1 MPERRDKILKYLRS
15 LMSAVAIPLVL
26 YVVVHNWST
35 FTLVFSAPA
44 EVMTTIIG
52 VSVLAMVANS
62 LRMQMTCVLFD
73 TRPTF
78 AESFTVAAAN
88 SFYNVIT
95 PVKSGVAIKGMYLNA
110 VHGMPWTRYF
120 ASLGVTQVLA
130 SIVSITMALGILLA
144 FDAADHRFVLGVA
157 GALTATIVLVVTY
170 RERLQSVLASNRI
183 LAQLPAALASVS
195 TKHRLL
201 GLFAAAHV
209 LYLLLITARLFLV
222 FTIFVPTVE
231 FWQILLIQA
240 VLTATMFVSI
250 TPGNIGIQEGL
261 VAVASAYLQID
272 PAVAVL
278 ASLSERAFLLL
289 TALPIG
295 GLCSISIMRKLG
307 EKDRLQV

>member
-1 MPERRDKILKYLRS
+1 MSERRKKVLKYARL

-26 YVVVHNWST
+26 YVVIRNWET
-35 FTLVFSAPA
+35 FTLVFSTPA
-44 EVMTTIIG
+44 EAMIAIIG
-52 VSVLAMVANS
+52 VSALAMAANS
-62 LRMQMTCVLFD
+62 LRMQTACMLFD
-73 TRPTF
+73 TRPTL
-78 AESFTVAAAN
+78 AESFRVSAAN
-88 SFYNVIT
+88 SFYNIIT
-95 PVKSGVAIKGMYLNA
+95 PVKSGVAVKGMYLNA

-130 SIVSITMALGILLA
+130 SITSVTMALGILLV
-144 FDAADHRFVLGVA
+144 FDAADVGFVLGVA
-157 GALTATIVLVVTY
+157 GGLAAAILVVVTNGG
-170 RERLQSVLASNRI
+170 RLQSMLANSRV
-183 LAQLPAALASVS
+183 LAQLPTALASVW
-195 TKHRLL
+195 TKHGLL
-201 GLFAAAHV
+201 GLFVAAHI

-261 VAVASAYLQID
+261 VAVASAYLQIE
-272 PAVAVL
+272 PSVAVL

-295 GLCSISIMRKLG
+295 GLCSISIMRQLG